1 MNSHDTQTS
10 TPAIKPMIAEAIGF
24 TKPLGA
30 VMATRP
36 ARNALPLIE
45 ASGLP
50 YRIHMYR
57 MPPKDPV
64 IPASIVLTATDAARR
79 PPLPDIASVEPG
91 LKPNQPNARM
101 KQPHNTH
108 MMSWPGIA
116 LGLDRK
122 STRLNSSHVAI
133 SYAVFC
139 LKKKKT

>member
-10 TPAIKPMIAEAIGF
+10 TPAIRPMIAEAIGF

-30 VMATRP
+30 VMRRGP
-36 ARNALPLIE
+36 RGNGLRLI
-45 ASGLP
+45 AGHGLP
-50 YRIHMYR
+50 YRIHKYG
-57 MPPKDPV
+57 PPPTDPV

-108 MMSWPGIA
+108 M
-116 LGLDRK
+116 
-122 STRLNSSHVAI
+122 
-133 SYAVFC
+133 
-139 LKKKKT
+139 